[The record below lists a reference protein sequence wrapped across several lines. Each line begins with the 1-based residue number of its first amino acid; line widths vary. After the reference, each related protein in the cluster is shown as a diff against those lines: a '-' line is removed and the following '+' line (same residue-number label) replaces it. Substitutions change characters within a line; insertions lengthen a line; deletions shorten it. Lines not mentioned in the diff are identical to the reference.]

1 MQRCMLLSKIHRA
14 VVSAGDVDYEG
25 SLTIPP
31 EVMEAAGIREHE
43 TVHVAN
49 VANGSRFTTYAIA
62 GTEPAHF
69 QLNGAAARLG
79 SPGDRIIVFTFAWL
93 NAEELGD
100 HRPRVVHMDEA
111 NRIVRVEGPAPE

>member
-31 EVMEAAGIREHE
+31 EVMEAGGIREHE
-43 TVHVAN
+43 MLHVAN
-49 VANGSRFTTYAIA
+49 IANGKRFTTYAIA

-69 QLNGAAARLG
+69 RLNGAAARMG
-79 SPGDRIIVFTFAWL
+79 APGDRIIVFTFTWL
-93 NAEELGD
+93 DAEEIKT
-100 HRPRVVHMDEA
+100 HRPRMVYMDEA
-111 NRIVRVEGPAPE
+111 NRITRVDGPAP